1 MNERR
6 ERAFIDHAATT
17 PMRPSAREA
26 WLRASEVAG
35 NPSSLHASGRAARRI
50 VEEARE
56 SIADDLRT
64 RPSAVVFTSG
74 GTESDNLAVKGLY
87 WARRARLGLDE
98 PFLVSSA
105 IEHHA
110 VLDPVEW
117 LGKHE
122 NADIL
127 WLPVDALGRVN
138 VLRLAEHLADNAV
151 RTALVTVM
159 WANNEV
165 GTVQPVG
172 EIAALCKEAGVP
184 FHTDAVQALG
194 QVPVDLSEVPATAVT
209 ISGHKV
215 GGPFGVGALIVDPHE
230 SVVPVAH
237 GGGQERDIRSGTFDA
252 PAAAAF
258 AVAVNDAVREQQ
270 THAAHLLELQS
281 SLARGILELVPDA
294 IVNGATIGDPAE
306 RLPGNV
312 HVSIPG
318 AEGDSL
324 LMLLDAAGVD
334 CSTGSA
340 CTAGVP
346 EPSHVLLAMGVDE
359 RTARSSLRFSFGR
372 DSSPRD
378 VSAVLAA
385 LPGVVDRARRAGSV
399 SSDRFRSAQ
408 AGADMS

>member
-281 SLARGILELVPDA
+281 SLVRGILELVPDTL
-294 IVNGATIGDPAE
+294 VNGATIGDPSE

-340 CTAGVP
+340 CTAGIP

-372 DSSPRD
+372 DSSARD

-408 AGADMS
+408 AAVEMS